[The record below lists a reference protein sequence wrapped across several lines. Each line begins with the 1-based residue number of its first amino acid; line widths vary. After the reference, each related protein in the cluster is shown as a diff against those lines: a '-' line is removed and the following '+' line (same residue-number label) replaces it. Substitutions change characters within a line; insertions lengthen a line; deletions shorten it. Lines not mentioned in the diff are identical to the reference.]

1 MTFKWEGKTTSSY
14 ELYYSTDPNF
24 TDSEPVMVAMPHSFT
39 LNGTLCCSFIFRL
52 ILIGGISRKK
62 KKSYLFIATILV
74 IFLVFFSCKEEI
86 TAPSHTEISEIRR
99 TIENLESNMTYYW
112 KVVAYSER
120 NNDFSS
126 ESIVQT
132 FTTED

>member
-1 MTFKWEGKTTSSY
+1 M
-14 ELYYSTDPNF
+14 
-24 TDSEPVMVAMPHSFT
+24 
-39 LNGTLCCSFIFRL
+39 
-52 ILIGGISRKK
+52 GGISRKT

-74 IFLVFFSCKEEI
+74 IFLAFFSCKEEI
-86 TAPSHTEISEIRR
+86 TAPSPIGINKISK

-112 KVVAYSER
+112 KVVAYPEG
-120 NNDFSS
+120 NNNFSS